1 MSGHTPTV
9 LELTASAA
17 GTAIPALLKLLRSKY
32 HFAWSRGVE
41 RNPGGGRIVG
51 AISLGDNRVA
61 LEAFT
66 RPEDNDGSQEYVTID
81 LDSDAYEG
89 AYDQLRDRVHARGKQ
104 ALVDFCIEVAA
115 ALKVEGFRLRF
126 VADEP
131 VPLSVE
137 RLAVAMTSSGSCGL
151 VAGLATSSAASDR
164 VREYWFRKLKEILG
178 YLVLELI

>member
-1 MSGHTPTV
+1 MSGYTPTV
-9 LELTASAA
+9 LELTASPA
-17 GTAIPALLKLLRSKY
+17 GTAILALLKLLRSKY

-66 RPEDNDGSQEYVTID
+66 RPDDNDGSQEYVTID
-81 LDSDAYEG
+81 LDSAAYEG
-89 AYDQLRDRVHARGKQ
+89 AYDLLRDRVHTRGQQ

-115 ALKVEGFRLRF
+115 ALQVEGFRLRF

-131 VPLSVE
+131 VLSVE
-137 RLAVAMTSSGSCGL
+137 RLVLAMTSTGSCGL
-151 VAGLATSSAASDR
+151 VSGLAASSASSDR
-164 VREYWFRKLKEILG
+164 VREYWFRRLKEILG